1 MRSFQSLTFI
11 AAVALAACDSTG
23 TGGADSPSG
32 STHELIGKPAPSF
45 SVSSAN
51 GKGKVDIASLKGK
64 VVVVDFWATWC
75 GPCKES
81 FPKLQELYTKYQSN
95 GFEIV
100 GLSEDDENQ
109 GIAEFGQAHGSVKF
123 PIGWDNGKSIAGQY
137 KPPTMPTSF
146 VVDKNGIVRFAH
158 VGYHDNDQA
167 EIEKELK
174 TLL

>member
-1 MRSFQSLTFI
+1 MTKPALLL
-11 AAVALAACDSTG
+11 AAAALALCAR
-23 TGGADSPSG
+23 ADTVP
-32 STHELIGKPAPSF
+32 PAPAPAWTLKD
-45 SVSSAN
+45 VDGNVVTSSQF
-51 GKGKVDIASLKGK
+51 KGK
-64 VVVVDFWATWC
+64 VVVLDFWATWC

-95 GFEIV
+95 GLEIV

-174 TLL
+174 GLL

>member
-1 MRSFQSLTFI
+1 MRSLNPMVV
-11 AAVALAACDSTG
+11 ALALALAACDSG
-23 TGGADSPSG
+23 TGGGAETASG
-32 STHELIGKPAPSF
+32 ASHELIGKPAPTF

-51 GKGKVDIASLKGK
+51 GKGTVSLASLKGK

-75 GPCKES
+75 NPCKES

-95 GFEIV
+95 GLEIV
-100 GLSEDDENQ
+100 GFSEDDENQ
-109 GIAEFGQAHGSVKF
+109 GIAEFGQAHGAVKF
-123 PIGWDNGKSIAGQY
+123 PIGWDNGKAIAGQY

-146 VVDKNGIVRFAH
+146 IIDKNGIVRFAH
-158 VGYHDNDQA
+158 VGYHDNDQD